1 MTGAFGMSEVVER
14 RVVVELAQLRGDRI
28 DDFTAAVT
36 DIDAPQAADAVQ
48 HAVAIRVIDKGSVSL
63 CDDGACSLC
72 LQSVE
77 IGEGMN
83 EMGIECQDL
92 VGQVLAF
99 KALHD

>member
-1 MTGAFGMSEVVER
+1 MGEVVER

-28 DDFTAAVT
+28 DDLAAPVT

-48 HAVAIRVIDKGSVSL
+48 HAVAICIIDKGSVSL
-63 CDDGACSLC
+63 GDDGACSLR

-77 IGEGMN
+77 IGEGVN

-99 KALHD
+99 KTLHD